1 MEEITLAMLI
11 SASGSQDQ
19 LLEICQFLFKLLYF
33 IIINIIMSWCVWVG
47 VWVCARTRTC
57 KRASVHLPQF
67 AYGSYRT
74 TFRSQRSLPSMGSGY
89 QTQVTRFT
97 TQAPLLPISN
107 THPIFFISA
116 STQPKSQPKDAFW
129 EIHRGFHLRKQM
141 AHQSCVQLAG
151 LNPVL

>member
-11 SASGSQDQ
+11 STSSSQDQ
-19 LLEICQFLFKLLYF
+19 LLEICQFLFKLFYF
-33 IIINIIMSWCVWVG
+33 IIINIIMSWCVCVH
-47 VWVCARTRTC
+47 AC

-141 AHQSCVQLAG
+141 AHQSCVQMAG

>member
-11 SASGSQDQ
+11 STSSSQDP
-19 LLEICQFLFKLLYF
+19 LLEICQFLFKLFYF
-33 IIINIIMSWCVWVG
+33 IIINIIMSWCVWLG
-47 VWVCARTRTC
+47 VWVCARTRTHTC

-74 TFRSQRSLPSMGSGY
+74 TFRSQCSLPSMGSGY

-107 THPIFFISA
+107 THPISSFQLQPNQKASPRMLSGRFTEASISESRWHIRA
-116 STQPKSQPKDAFW
+116 VSKW
-129 EIHRGFHLRKQM
+129 
-141 AHQSCVQLAG
+141 LA
-151 LNPVL
+151 